1 MHDILA
7 YFDTV
12 PTYVRTIILISG
24 ISFFLILEAGIPLFK
39 FDYKKGKHAAINITF
54 TLITLVINLF
64 GAGII
69 LAAINFNQ
77 SYGYGI
83 LNFIQLPLWAYV
95 IIGLALLDLIGAW
108 LIHWLEHKVQ
118 WMWKFHIIHHSDVHV
133 DVTSGLRHHPGENIM
148 RLCFTT
154 LAVLV
159 VGPSFGLVMLYQ
171 TISAFFAHLTH
182 ANIRMPIILDRYLS
196 YIFVTPHF
204 HKIHHH
210 YMQPLTDTNYGNI
223 FSFWDYIFGTAS
235 GKYEVEDLVYG
246 IDTHFK
252 KEEHSNIKN
261 LLMIP
266 FQPYRKP
273 IGK

>member
-182 ANIRMPIILDRYLS
+182 ANIRMPIILDRCLS

-223 FSFWDYIFGTAS
+223 FSFWDHIFGTAS
-235 GKYEVEDLVYG
+235 GNYEVEDLVYG